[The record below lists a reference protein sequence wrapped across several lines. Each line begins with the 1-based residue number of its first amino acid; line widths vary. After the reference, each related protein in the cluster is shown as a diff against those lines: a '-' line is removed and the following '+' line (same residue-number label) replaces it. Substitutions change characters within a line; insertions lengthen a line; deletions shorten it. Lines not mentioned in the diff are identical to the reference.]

1 MALTSASIWAQATN
15 ASSAAPPQDLSGCP
29 SEVILAKFKE
39 IGKTGKMPPDLGRWL
54 GDPKAQYIEP
64 YKAFD
69 NVYYV
74 GVCWVSAWIVKTSA
88 GIVLIDTLTSDNS
101 LLRAVGRLL
110 HVDDPDRLTTYKRL
124 VNLYTPPE
132 IENLPVK
139 DKRYLRMLIASLVDQ
154 VVDKTATLD
163 ECLLLLWQHPKF

>member
-1 MALTSASIWAQATN
+1 
-15 ASSAAPPQDLSGCP
+15 
-29 SEVILAKFKE
+29 
-39 IGKTGKMPPDLGRWL
+39 
-54 GDPKAQYIEP
+54 
-64 YKAFD
+64 
-69 NVYYV
+69 
-74 GVCWVSAWIVKTSA
+74 
-88 GIVLIDTLTSDNS
+88 